1 MCLHEMEQLYFLL
14 LGKDIGILDKDA
26 FFGLTLKCT
35 SSFKKLFKGV
45 FDGQAKKRVFET
57 FSLQS

>member
-1 MCLHEMEQLYFLL
+1 MEQLYFLL